1 MVQGQ
6 FVLQE
11 MKRKVG
17 GISMAECCVC
27 GIKIGGFLEDKYK
40 INETSMACY
49 KCAPIFRK
57 LENANSSEQ
66 IMRAEEELLERMK
79 ENNVSKEAERSIR
92 TKIQQIK
99 DRKEGIYLEEK
110 FRKQTEE
117 DINKKKREILVTTGY
132 NFEGY
137 HIKEYLNLIHG
148 EIVIGTGYYSE
159 LTASISD
166 IFGLSSNAF
175 KGKLVQAKKAVED
188 QMITNAVVVG
198 ANAIISVD
206 FDILTFSNNMIAVSG
221 NGTAVVVEK
230 EK

>member
-1 MVQGQ
+1 
-6 FVLQE
+6 
-11 MKRKVG
+11 
-17 GISMAECCVC
+17 
-27 GIKIGGFLEDKYK
+27 
-40 INETSMACY
+40 
-49 KCAPIFRK
+49 
-57 LENANSSEQ
+57 
-66 IMRAEEELLERMK
+66 MRAEEELLERMK